1 MIASSL
7 TDIPEGRVRDLTI
20 ERLKRI
26 EAGERD
32 FRF

>member
-1 MIASSL
+1 M
-7 TDIPEGRVRDLTI
+7 I
-20 ERLKRI
+20 ERELPKIKIEKFRTASVKRLERI